1 MSNSDLVFPPAV
13 RRAQAERG
21 TAQAYARKI
30 ESGFPNTV
38 TPELAA
44 FIAEQDT
51 AFLAT
56 ASADGAPYIQHRGGP
71 KGFIKV
77 VDERTLGFAD
87 YRGNK
92 QFITLGNLSENDHAY
107 LFLLDFSR
115 RQRIKL
121 WGRARVVENDAALVE
136 KLFDHG
142 YKAKPER
149 VILFT
154 IEAWDVN
161 CSQHITAR
169 LTVDEVEGLLG
180 TVQERI
186 AALQAENA
194 RLRSAL
200 AERETP
206 VS

>member
-1 MSNSDLVFPPAV
+1 M
-13 RRAQAERG
+13 
-21 TAQAYARKI
+21 
-30 ESGFPNTV
+30 

-51 AFLAT
+51 AFLGT

-77 VDERTLGFAD
+77 LDEKTLGFAD
-87 YRGNK
+87 YRGNR
-92 QFITLGNLSENDHAY
+92 QYITLGNLSENDRAY
-107 LFLLDFSR
+107 LFLIDFSR

-121 WGRARVVENDAALVE
+121 WGRARVVENDDALIE

-142 YKAKPER
+142 YKARPER

-169 LTVDEVEGLLG
+169 LSEPEIERLLG
-180 TVQERI
+180 DRSGADRRPSGRKRE
-186 AALQAENA
+186 AAGGLGRAGESDFLTLSADPSRAYEPFSASA
-194 RLRSAL
+194 RL
-200 AERETP
+200 TF
-206 VS
+206 